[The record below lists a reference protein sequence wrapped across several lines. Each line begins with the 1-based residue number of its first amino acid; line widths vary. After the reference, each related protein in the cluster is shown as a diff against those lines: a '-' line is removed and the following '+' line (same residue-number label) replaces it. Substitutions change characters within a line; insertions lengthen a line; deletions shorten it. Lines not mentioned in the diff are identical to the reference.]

1 MHHCDLRNTHPSHPK
16 AIHVGCPAHSRQPPG
31 STMMHARAV
40 GLQRRD
46 VLRREIPLVQLPG
59 ITRHLGRECDH
70 HRVALDL
77 GQHAGR
83 RNRWAAHVRLDDC
96 PDRDTGSTGSSAEPI
111 LTKAQQPDPGRVG
124 LLGLCEDGLGA
135 APCAPCVPVRT
146 IVKADMC
153 CSSVAAASVL
163 AKVERDAMMVALA
176 AEVPGYA
183 WELNKGYFA
192 PEHLVAL
199 QCHGPS

>member
-59 ITRHLGRECDH
+59 ITRHLGRE
-70 HRVALDL
+70 
-77 GQHAGR
+77 
-83 RNRWAAHVRLDDC
+83 
-96 PDRDTGSTGSSAEPI
+96 
-111 LTKAQQPDPGRVG
+111 
-124 LLGLCEDGLGA
+124 
-135 APCAPCVPVRT
+135 
-146 IVKADMC
+146 
-153 CSSVAAASVL
+153 
-163 AKVERDAMMVALA
+163 RDAMMVALA

-192 PEHLVAL
+192 PEHVAAL
-199 QCHGPS
+199 ETHGPSVHHRRSWRLPGVSGTANVDCFGVTGMGVPEIAVMHDEGAVRTERGGGQ